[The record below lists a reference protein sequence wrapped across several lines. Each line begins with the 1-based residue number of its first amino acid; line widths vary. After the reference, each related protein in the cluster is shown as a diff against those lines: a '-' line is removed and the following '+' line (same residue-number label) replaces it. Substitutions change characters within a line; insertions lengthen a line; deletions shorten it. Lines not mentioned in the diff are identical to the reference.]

1 MIFYHIVCIF
11 QIYHL
16 HYADD
21 PRTQTE
27 KKYINILLSR
37 MKTDIKLNI
46 NMSHIYHTRQVT
58 NNMTL
63 MAFHIL

>member
-1 MIFYHIVCIF
+1 MQMIPEPR
-11 QIYHL
+11 QI
-16 HYADD
+16 
-21 PRTQTE
+21 
-27 KKYINILLSR
+27 KYINILLSR

-63 MAFHIL
+63 AFHPYFVIIIFLLSAS